1 MSDSLNDRGKAIEDV
16 FFNARDQE
24 LIQKLKQEMAAS
36 EAREAMTIASGI
48 EDAAVLDSLIDCGIT
63 PESMASVALIP
74 LVAVAWADN
83 KMEENE
89 KEAILKAANEA
100 GVSEGSASHQSIA
113 AWLDNRPDASL
124 TEAWKNYMG
133 ALNESI
139 DPVAFNQLKAIVI
152 RRAENVAEAAGGFL
166 GLGNKVSDA
175 ERKVIDELAS

>member
-1 MSDSLNDRGKAIEDV
+1 
-16 FFNARDQE
+16 
-24 LIQKLKQEMAAS
+24 
-36 EAREAMTIASGI
+36 MTIASGI

-113 AWLDNRPDASL
+113 AWLDNRPDSSL